1 MIWAHNLLRTKHF
14 HEVSSGNQHPYL
26 LKSRY
31 GKVSNLLK
39 ARQELGFA
47 QANVRL
53 QSLRLTQAEHG
64 ITLAEKQ
71 KSRAQITASHFE
83 SLIEKGLLESE
94 HQSLQLLSEAATAY
108 ADASTFSFIS
118 ASVSG
123 AAVVAGAAAAAIAGG
138 AAGSVAPGA
147 GNTAG
152 AAAGGTG
159 GAILGAV
166 VSGLG
171 GVASAFSSLAG
182 GYSSIGAKNQ
192 TRASRWQALASYERR
207 REDWDLQLSLGNKDV
222 EIGQQQILIADDQ
235 KQIVEQE
242 KTIAELQTSNAKD
255 TIEFLNTK
263 FNNQDLYDWMSG
275 ILEDVYGFFL
285 QQATSLALLAQN
297 QLAFERQETPP
308 AYIQSDYWE
317 APTEGFSTDA
327 KAPDR
332 KGLTGSTR
340 LLRDIYELDQYAFET
355 NKRKLQLA
363 KTISLALLSPAEFQ
377 RFTETGVMIFAT
389 PMELF
394 DRGFP
399 GHYLRLIRRVRT
411 AVIALIPPTQG
422 IHATLTASGLSRTVI
437 GPEIFQ
443 TIPIRRDPEFVA
455 LTSPA
460 NSTGVVE
467 MEALQTDML
476 LPFEGNG
483 VDSTWEFRMPKAA
496 NQFDFRSIADVLITI
511 EYTALNSFDYR
522 QQVVQTLNPKLS
534 ADRPISFRNQLADQ
548 WYDLHNPDQTKVPM
562 TVRFRTFHEDF
573 PPNIDALKIQ
583 QVLLYFVR
591 ANGKPF
597 EVSVCH
603 LCYTVHTQEEAEPA
617 QEEAE
622 PVGGGATSIDG
633 IISTRRGN
641 AGSWTAMLGKSPAG
655 EWELA
660 LPNTEEMK
668 KRFEIEEIEDILFVI
683 TYSGRTPEWPS

>member
-1 MIWAHNLLRTKHF
+1 VECDIFDNLDGFETLPVWKSPSVTFCIPPNPILQSLRLHAELSLRKIRTCRNIAGLQRQVDPYAAPTDTF
-14 HEVSSGNQHPYL
+14 SGLPVAGPNGQIILPGTSTIRPTLYRYAVLMERAKQLVQLAAQIEAAL
-26 LKSRY
+26 LASLEKGAEAAY
-31 GKVSNLLK
+31 NLLK

-53 QSLRLTQAEHG
+53 QSLRLTQSEHG

-94 HQSLQLLSEAATAY
+94 QQSLQLLSEAATAY

-123 AAVVAGAAAAAIAGG
+123 AAVIAGAVAAAIAGG

-275 ILEDVYGFFL
+275 ILGDVYGFFL

-411 AVIALIPPTQG
+411 SVIALIPPTQLR
-422 IHATLTASGLSRTVI
+422 IDTV
-437 GPEIFQ
+437 
-443 TIPIRRDPEFVA
+443 
-455 LTSPA
+455 
-460 NSTGVVE
+460 
-467 MEALQTDML
+467 
-476 LPFEGNG
+476 
-483 VDSTWEFRMPKAA
+483 
-496 NQFDFRSIADVLITI
+496 
-511 EYTALNSFDYR
+511 
-522 QQVVQTLNPKLS
+522 
-534 ADRPISFRNQLADQ
+534 
-548 WYDLHNPDQTKVPM
+548 
-562 TVRFRTFHEDF
+562 
-573 PPNIDALKIQ
+573 
-583 QVLLYFVR
+583 
-591 ANGKPF
+591 
-597 EVSVCH
+597 
-603 LCYTVHTQEEAEPA
+603 
-617 QEEAE
+617 
-622 PVGGGATSIDG
+622 
-633 IISTRRGN
+633 
-641 AGSWTAMLGKSPAG
+641 
-655 EWELA
+655 
-660 LPNTEEMK
+660 
-668 KRFEIEEIEDILFVI
+668 
-683 TYSGRTPEWPS
+683 